1 MAKDKNVEL
10 QRKQIYL
17 ANTVIRKQARKD
29 KRKSSWRMK
38 YKECP
43 DCGGQMVWCCDM
55 WSRVCCYEY
64 GTCPCS

>member
-1 MAKDKNVEL
+1 MAKDKSIEL
-10 QRKQIYL
+10 KRKEIYL
-17 ANTVIRKQARKD
+17 ANTVIRKKARKD
-29 KRKSSWRMK
+29 KRKSNWRMK

>member
-17 ANTVIRKQARKD
+17 ANTIIRKQARKD

-43 DCGGQMVWCCDM
+43 DCGGQMV
-55 WSRVCCYEY
+55 CCYEY